1 VHISTRTITA
11 SKLAQSPPPSVSPNS
26 NYYILQVRTIM
37 ASKCISIL
45 AHLPPLHSLDHGLK
59 VYLPTHSIKAFKCIS
74 KLEQL
79 RPPSLHIY
87 GLQVH
92 LQTRMIMASKLA
104 RLRPPSISPNSHGY
118 GLQVHLQTCS
128 ITISECISKS
138 TRSRS
143 LSESPNTPDYRL
155 QVQLQTPS
163 AKNISVQAERLRQG
177 GRVPSEPSETP
188 RWHTTPRPAPI
199 RRVALHIA
207 LQSLF
212 RCFFSLCRYSIVNEH
227 CGVVANY
234 DHTSEWVHWVH
245 QQNVNRS
252 GNRRQG
258 SISTRDFVYHI
269 RLCYSHKIR
278 YLIIWHALFK
288 YFYIYT
294 YGQSGHRW

>member
-1 VHISTRTITA
+1 
-11 SKLAQSPPPSVSPNS
+11 
-26 NYYILQVRTIM
+26 M